1 MDELSEEDR
10 LLVYRAR
17 KLQRFLSQ
25 PFSVASA
32 FTGME
37 GKFVDVK
44 DTVRG
49 FKEILEGKW
58 DHLPEQVH
66 LLFHHDL
73 SLSLFFIKR

>member
-58 DHLPEQVH
+58 DHLPEQVRIFFH
-66 LLFHHDL
+66 YDLFAVD
-73 SLSLFFIKR
+73 

>member
-37 GKFVDVK
+37 GKFVDIK

-58 DHLPEQVH
+58 DHLPEQVSN
-66 LLFHHDL
+66 
-73 SLSLFFIKR
+73 SLYYRH